1 MWRGDLGQ
9 IQARAGFP
17 ENRPL
22 AEAVWAGA
30 TGHNMRYIEKEITLL
45 SDGGDMSIHRRRF
58 LKAASV
64 GTVLGLAG
72 CSSQQSDGNAS
83 PTPNSTQQDDQQ
95 GSGQIGDGELVLATT
110 TSTYDTG
117 LLGALNPVFEES
129 FGVTMKTIPKGT
141 GASLRT
147 ARDGDADVILV
158 HARNA
163 EDQFMQDGFGVNRR
177 DVMFNDFVIVGPED
191 DPAGINGMESATDAF
206 ATIAEQEAVFVS
218 RGDDSGTNKKEL
230 IIWDEA
236 GIEPSGEW
244 YRAIGKGMGDTL
256 VQANESGAYTLAD
269 RGTYLSMQDEIEL
282 VIHVQG
288 PLKGGPVILKNPYG
302 VMAVNPAKYGDVNY
316 QAAMAY
322 IGFLTSPQGQSMIEN
337 YTANGS
343 QLFFPNAIAE
353 EPNFG
358 QYVPQGYSAEQA
370 QSLSRHDKQ
379 FLYWVENKVPTN
391 Y

>member
-1 MWRGDLGQ
+1 MQRRSFL
-9 IQARAGFP
+9 RA
-17 ENRPL
+17 
-22 AEAVWAGA
+22 AAAGS
-30 TGHNMRYIEKEITLL
+30 L
-45 SDGGDMSIHRRRF
+45 
-58 LKAASV
+58 V
-64 GTVLGLAG
+64 GLAG
-72 CSSQQSDGNAS
+72 CAQSQGQEQS
-83 PTPNSTQQDDQQ
+83 TTTQSEQSQSG

-117 LLGALNPVFEES
+117 LLNAIHPTFEKNY
-129 FGVTMKTIPKGT
+129 GITIKTLPKGT

-147 ARDGDADVILV
+147 ARDGDADAILV

-177 DVMFNDFVIVGPED
+177 DVMFNDFVVVGPAG
-191 DPAGINGMESATDAF
+191 DPAGINGMSSATEAF
-206 ATIAEQEAVFVS
+206 ATIAESSSTFVS

-230 IIWDEA
+230 IVWDEA
-236 GIEPSGEW
+236 GMKPSGEW
-244 YRAIGKGMGDTL
+244 YQAIGKGMGDTL
-256 VQANESGAYTLAD
+256 VQASQSGAYTIAD
-269 RGTYLSMQDEIEL
+269 RGTYLSMQNEIDL

-302 VMAVNPAKYGDVNY
+302 VMAVNPAKYPDVNF

-343 QLFFPNAIAE
+343 QLFFPNAISE
-353 EPNFG
+353 EPAFG
-358 QYVPQGYSAEQA
+358 QYVPQGYSAQQA
-370 QSLSRHDKQ
+370 QLLSKRDKQ
-379 FLYWVENKVPTN
+379 YLYWVDQKVPAN

>member
-1 MWRGDLGQ
+1 
-9 IQARAGFP
+9 
-17 ENRPL
+17 
-22 AEAVWAGA
+22 
-30 TGHNMRYIEKEITLL
+30 
-45 SDGGDMSIHRRRF
+45 MSIQRRRF
-58 LKAASV
+58 LEAV
-64 GTVLGLAG
+64 GLGSAIGLAG
-72 CSSQQSDGNAS
+72 CTGQEGQSAAET
-83 PTPNSTQQDDQQ
+83 PTEMAE
-95 GSGQIGDGELVLATT
+95 GSRRIGDGELVLATT

-117 LLGALNPVFEES
+117 LLDELNPVFEEQY
-129 FGVTMKTIPKGT
+129 GVTVKTIPKGT

-191 DPAGINGMESATDAF
+191 DPAGINGMESATEAF
-206 ATIAEQEAVFVS
+206 ATIAEQEATFVS

-230 IIWDEA
+230 IVWDEA
-236 GIEPSGEW
+236 GVDPSGEW

-256 VQANESGAYTLAD
+256 VQADQTGAYTLAD
-269 RGTYLSMQDEIEL
+269 RGTYLSMQDEIGL

-288 PLKGGPVILKNPYG
+288 PLKGGPVLLKNPYG
-302 VMAVNPAKYGDVNY
+302 IMAVNPAKYGDVNY

-322 IGFLTSPQGQSMIEN
+322 IGFITSPQAQTMISE

-343 QLFFPNAIAE
+343 QLFFPNAISE

-358 QYVPQGYSAEQA
+358 QYVPQGYSANEA
-370 QSLSRHDKQ
+370 SSLTTREKQ
-379 FLYWVENKVPTN
+379 YLYWVENEVPAN